1 MCHQSVGLIQ
11 GVFEKLGMATV
22 SVSVC
27 REITEKVRPP
37 RTLYVNFPFG
47 YPLGR
52 PGNTELQRSVVH
64 KALELLHADGPP
76 PVTDEWESRD
86 RPGSPGNEV

>member
-22 SVSVC
+22 GVSVS
-27 REITEKVRPP
+27 REITEQVRAP
-37 RTLYVNFPFG
+37 RTLYVDFPFG

-52 PGNTELQRSVVH
+52 PGDAHLQRRIVR
-64 KALELLHADGPP
+64 KALELIHAEGQPP
-76 PVTDEWESRD
+76 QVSEND
-86 RPGSPGNEV
+86 